1 MGAAY
6 SDYLVKLSTTT
17 LPAIQFSSQNVRIAM
32 QGAKMDFKCL
42 NLKQERLREFKNI
55 KSTQGKKNGK
65 MIT

>member
-32 QGAKMDFKCL
+32 QGAKIEFKCL
-42 NLKQERLREFKNI
+42 KLKTRKVERVQKHQEHSR
-55 KSTQGKKNGK
+55 KKKGK